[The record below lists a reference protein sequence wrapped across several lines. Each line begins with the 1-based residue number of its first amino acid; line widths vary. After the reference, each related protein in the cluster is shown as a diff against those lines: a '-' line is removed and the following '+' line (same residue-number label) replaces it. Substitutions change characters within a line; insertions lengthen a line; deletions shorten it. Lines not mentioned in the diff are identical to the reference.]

1 MGPFNIT
8 FSVCSFTKFYCFA
21 DLDVN
26 LRPKM
31 QMFMVILGHCHNNG
45 KFYSN
50 LLKAVNSIKCCI
62 LFIFLQIFTDL
73 PKITEF
79 MVVNLQL

>member
-1 MGPFNIT
+1 VSAVLQN
-8 FSVCSFTKFYCFA
+8 FT
-21 DLDVN
+21 DLLIFTGLMVVN
-26 LRPKM
+26 LRPQM

-62 LFIFLQIFTDL
+62 LFIVLQIFTDL
-73 PKITEF
+73 PKITGF